1 MKIVKHEGKRRLF
14 DQSQT
19 LILMDESTLDRI
31 IEDPSQPLL
40 QQEEKGCRVK
50 RPGCTTRQPRCWMF
64 VRKGRQARKL
74 SGVPGNIEGL

>member
-40 QQEEKGCRVK
+40 QQEEKGVSGEETRMYD
-50 RPGCTTRQPRCWMF
+50 TTTS
-64 VRKGRQARKL
+64 L
-74 SGVPGNIEGL
+74 